1 MNSSLV
7 DQCLTKTAS
16 DQNGLQMKDGETAC
30 DGSNIGRLDLPLRPA
45 IIRAK
50 KLLLKHDRI

>member
-1 MNSSLV
+1 MPYKNSERSEW
-7 DQCLTKTAS
+7 TS
-16 DQNGLQMKDGETAC
+16 EMKDGETAC